1 MRPEGYR
8 KTIRLMELAD
18 KFNIPIISFI
28 DTPGAYPGVGAEER
42 GQAEAI
48 AKSIECCMK
57 LKVPTLAIV
66 IGEGGSGG
74 AIALASSSKVIML
87 ENAIYSVISPEG
99 CATILWR
106 DPKKMLD
113 AAKAMKLSAKDLL
126 ELKVIDEIIP
136 EPLGGAHRD
145 RNLILSNVRESISKN
160 LNLFK
165 EMSGEEILDQ
175 RKNKFLKIGRN
186 KGFISNPEN
195 LSTLESK
202 KNNLEQFYVKNK
214 KIFYFTIAF
223 LLLVAFLVTFFL

>member
-1 MRPEGYR
+1 
-8 KTIRLMELAD
+8 
-18 KFNIPIISFI
+18 
-28 DTPGAYPGVGAEER
+28 
-42 GQAEAI
+42 
-48 AKSIECCMK
+48 MK

-74 AIALASSSKVIML
+74 AIALASSNKVIML

-126 ELKVIDEIIP
+126 ELKVIDEIIS

-145 RNLILSNVRESISKN
+145 KSLILSNVKESISKN

-165 EMSGEEILDQ
+165 EMSDVEILDQ
-175 RKNKFLKIGRN
+175 RKNKFLKIGRS

-195 LSTLESK
+195 LSTIDT
-202 KNNLEQFYVKNK
+202 KNNIDKFYLKNRK
-214 KIFYFTIAF
+214 VI
-223 LLLVAFLVTFFL
+223 FLVILLFIITVLGIVLL